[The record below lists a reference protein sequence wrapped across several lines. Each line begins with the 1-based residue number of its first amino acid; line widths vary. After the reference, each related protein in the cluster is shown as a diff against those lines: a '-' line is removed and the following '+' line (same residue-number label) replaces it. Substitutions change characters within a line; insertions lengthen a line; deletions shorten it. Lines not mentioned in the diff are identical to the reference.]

1 MVFNKI
7 GAFGGI
13 QAPGCVSMRVNS
25 VLLPQSGLFIK
36 GSLGIS
42 KGHLA
47 ISKGHLPISKGHL
60 AISNPNCIS
69 KHTVSLPCHP
79 RRRFANWPYKDS
91 FQEHCL
97 LFF

>member
-1 MVFNKI
+1 MVFNKT

-13 QAPGCVSMRVNS
+13 QAPGCVSMR
-25 VLLPQSGLFIK
+25 LFIK

-79 RRRFANWPYKDS
+79 GRRFANWPYKDS
-91 FQEHCL
+91 FQEHCI
-97 LFF
+97 FSFE